1 MKTNIIYTNN
11 ILTVYFSG
19 GIRKRSLNS
28 FKKKLFNIV
37 DEYQIDNIVFDLSN
51 SAISDDLN
59 FLIED
64 YSKRYNNEIRII
76 Q

>member
-11 ILTVYFSG
+11 ILTVYFEG
-19 GIRKRSLNS
+19 GIKKKSLNS
-28 FKKKLFNIV
+28 FKRKLFSIV

-51 SAISDDLN
+51 SDFNDDLN

-64 YSKRYNNEIRII
+64 YSRKYNNEIRII